1 MKTKRYVQFSKRMT
15 VLSVLA
21 AVLVAAGTELLL
33 WQMAYPAGI
42 VEVCKAMLLF
52 AGLVFV
58 AYCGNSAVEKW
69 ALSRYGKVADEE
81 KNG

>member
-33 WQMAYPAGI
+33 WHMAYPAGI

-69 ALSRYGKVADEE
+69 ALSRYGKVEDEN

>member
-1 MKTKRYVQFSKRMT
+1 MKTKRHVQFSKRMT

-52 AGLVFV
+52 ASLVFV

-69 ALSRYGKVADEE
+69 ALSRYGKVEDEN